1 MVKFFFLMSC
11 LFDHTKYIRTIKPG
25 EHIEMSSEND
35 KNLYLLTKLY
45 DGSLFELHMDGFD
58 SRETNDEPS
67 LETLSTNM
75 LKKNILKMLEN
86 TELGVYEKMFLISE
100 FDFMFDE
107 EQYNGNIYK
116 GGLLD
121 DWEFEI

>member
-1 MVKFFFLMSC
+1 MSC

-25 EHIEMSSEND
+25 QHVVLSSEND

-58 SRETNDEPS
+58 SRETNNEPS

-75 LKKNILKMLEN
+75 LKNDILKMLEKS
-86 TELGVYEKMFLISE
+86 ELGVYEKMFLISE
-100 FDFMFDE
+100 FDFIFDE

-121 DWEFEI
+121 DWEFEM